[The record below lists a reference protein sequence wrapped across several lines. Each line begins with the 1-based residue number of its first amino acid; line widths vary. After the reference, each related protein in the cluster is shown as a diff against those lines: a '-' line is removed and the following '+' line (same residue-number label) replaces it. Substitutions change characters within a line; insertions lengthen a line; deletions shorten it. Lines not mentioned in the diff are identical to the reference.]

1 MNPAIVE
8 YLAAFAREFLAV
20 FSEMAP
26 YLLIGFGLAGVV
38 ERLLPEE
45 KVRRWLSGSN
55 LGILRAAL
63 LGVPLPLCSCG
74 VIPVALALHRRGAS
88 RAATATFLITTPMSG
103 ADSIAATWGMMG
115 PQFTILR
122 TLLTFAS
129 GLIAGATVRWI
140 CGPEDERPLT
150 DTAVLPS
157 HSGRLGWLAPG
168 WDLLQSLSG
177 WILVGVALSALL
189 SVSVPDGAFASVGS
203 TAGLFIMSVIGFPLY
218 VCATSSIP
226 LALEFVHKG
235 FTPGAAFVF
244 LLAGPATNVITGM
257 IVWKELGLRTTL
269 AYLGAIFVCAISGGA
284 FIDAVGVDLVMDH
297 GDHIHADSWSAISAW
312 ILAGLML
319 LSFGVRWRPR
329 RKPEPGVATQ
339 ILRVQGMTCEHCRK
353 TVTQAIEGVP
363 GARDV
368 LVNLQAGEARF
379 EGADPDAVRTAVRA
393 AGFNTP

>member
-1 MNPAIVE
+1 MNPAIAE
-8 YLAAFAREFLAV
+8 FFAGFYREFLAV

-26 YLLIGFGLAGVV
+26 YLLIGFALAGVV

-88 RAATATFLITTPMSG
+88 RAATAAFLITTPMSG

-115 PQFTILR
+115 PQFTVLR
-122 TLLTFAS
+122 TVLTFAA
-129 GLIAGATVRWI
+129 GLIAGATVRWVT
-140 CGPEDERPLT
+140 GPEEERPLT

-157 HSGRLGWLAPG
+157 HSGRMGWLAPG

-177 WILVGVALSALL
+177 WILVGVGLSALL
-189 SVSVPDGAFASVGS
+189 SVSVPDGAFASVGN
-203 TAGLFIMSVIGFPLY
+203 TMGLLIMSVIGFPLY

-235 FTPGAAFVF
+235 FSPGAAFVF
-244 LLAGPATNVITGM
+244 LLAGPATNVVTGM

-269 AYLGAIFVCAISGGA
+269 AYLGAIFVCAVGGGA
-284 FIDAVGVDLVMDH
+284 FIDALGVTLTMNH
-297 GDHIHADSWSAISAW
+297 GDHEHASALSTGFAW
-312 ILAGLML
+312 LLAGLMA
-319 LSFGVRWRPR
+319 LSFWMRWRPR
-329 RKPEPGVATQ
+329 RKPAPGEATQ
-339 ILRVQGMTCEHCRK
+339 ILRVNGMTCEHCRK
-353 TVTQAIEGVP
+353 TVTHAIEAVP
-363 GARDV
+363 GARSV
-368 LVNLQAGEARF
+368 LVNLAGGEARF
-379 EGADPDAVRTAVRA
+379 EGADPDAVRMAVRA